1 MGELEFKSFFVL
13 VSLTAVS
20 FWKGFSFIVFQ
31 ILVRILQGC
40 LWVFEINYENS
51 LAFEITPSVLQTFFL
66 QIP

>member
-20 FWKGFSFIVFQ
+20 LWKGFSFIVFQ
-31 ILVRILQGC
+31 ILVCILQGC

-51 LAFEITPSVLQTFFL
+51 LAFEITPSVLQTFFS